1 VWSKA
6 GRFVEGLHVVGGV
19 TTASKISINVV
30 LNLYV
35 MLDCDTYYIIM
46 HFIVMMLTVD
56 FINSV

>member
-1 VWSKA
+1 
-6 GRFVEGLHVVGGV
+6 VEGLHVVGGV

-35 MLDCDTYYIIM
+35 MLVCDTYYIIM
-46 HFIVMMLTVD
+46 HFVVMMLTVD

>member
-1 VWSKA
+1 M
-6 GRFVEGLHVVGGV
+6 VGGV

-35 MLDCDTYYIIM
+35 MLVCATYYIIM
-46 HFIVMMLTVD
+46 HFIVMILTVD